1 MAQPLLHTLREFSFY
16 IFSKVVGSM
25 ISVKNL
31 SKRFGETVAVN
42 NVSFEVSKGE
52 ILGFLGPNGA
62 GKTTTMKIITCY
74 LPPDKG
80 SVKIGDLN
88 IQDHSLEIRKKIG
101 YLPENTPLYMDMG
114 VVDYLFFIAE
124 LRKIPKNKR
133 ISKVRDIVEI
143 CSLEREIKK
152 NIGELSKGYRQRV
165 GLAQSLIHDPE
176 ILIMDEPTSGLD
188 PNQIIE
194 IRELIKKISKE
205 KTIIISTHIL
215 PEVTATCNR
224 AIIIHN
230 GKLVADG
237 TTEELAEKSRG
248 RTIYYVKLKGPR
260 EEIQSRLQELISVE
274 TVRFVG
280 GVNGGVSRFEI
291 MSPKGKDPC
300 EDIYQLSVKNGWI
313 MTELS
318 QERASLENVFR
329 ELTSG

>member
-1 MAQPLLHTLREFSFY
+1 
-16 IFSKVVGSM
+16 M
-25 ISVKNL
+25 ITVKNL

-80 SVKIGDLN
+80 SVQIGDLN

-114 VVDYLFFIAE
+114 VVDYILFIAE
-124 LRKIPKNKR
+124 LRQIPKSKR
-133 ISKVRDIVEI
+133 IQKMREMVEI

-165 GLAQSLIHDPE
+165 GLAQTLIHDPE
-176 ILIMDEPTSGLD
+176 ILILDEPTSGLD

-194 IRELIKKISKE
+194 IRELIKKISRE

-237 TTEELAEKSRG
+237 TTEELADKSRG
-248 RTIYYVKLKGPR
+248 RTVYYVKLKGPR
-260 EEIQSRLQELISVE
+260 DQVQSRLQELISVE
-274 TVRFVG
+274 SARLVSG
-280 GVNGGVSRFEI
+280 ANGDVSRFEI
-291 MSPKGKDPC
+291 IAQKGKDPC
-300 EDIYQLSVKNGWI
+300 EDIYNLSVKNGWI

>member
-1 MAQPLLHTLREFSFY
+1 
-16 IFSKVVGSM
+16 M
-25 ISVKNL
+25 ITVKNL
-31 SKRFGETVAVN
+31 TKRFGETVAVN

-80 SVKIGDLN
+80 TIKIGDLN

-124 LRKIPKNKR
+124 LRNIPKNKR
-133 ISKVRDIVEI
+133 IQKVRDMVEI
-143 CSLEREIKK
+143 CSLGREIKK

-165 GLAQSLIHDPE
+165 GLAQTLIHDPE
-176 ILIMDEPTSGLD
+176 ILILDEPTSGLD

-194 IRELIKKISKE
+194 IRELIKKIGKE
-205 KTIIISTHIL
+205 KTIIVSTHIL
-215 PEVTATCNR
+215 PEVTATCSR
-224 AIIIHN
+224 SIIIHN

-237 TTEELAEKSRG
+237 TTDELIDRSRG
-248 RTIYYVKLKGPR
+248 RTVFYVKLKGPR
-260 EEIQSRLQELISVE
+260 DEIQTRLQELISVE
-274 TVRFVG
+274 SVRCMD
-280 GVNGGVSRFEI
+280 GVNGNVFRFEI
-291 MSPKGKDPC
+291 MSSKDKNPC
-300 EDIYQLSVKNGWI
+300 EDIYHLSVKNGWV

-318 QERASLENVFR
+318 QERASLENIFR
-329 ELTSG
+329 ELTSGS

>member
-1 MAQPLLHTLREFSFY
+1 
-16 IFSKVVGSM
+16 M
-25 ISVKNL
+25 ITVKNL
-31 SKRFGETVAVN
+31 TKRFGETVAVD

-74 LPPDKG
+74 IPPDNG
-80 SVKIGDLN
+80 TASIGDLSIEN
-88 IQDHSLEIRKKIG
+88 DSLAIRRKIG
-101 YLPENTPLYMDMG
+101 YLPESTPLYMDMG
-114 VVDYLFFIAE
+114 VVDYLMFVAE
-124 LRKIPKNKR
+124 LHSIPKNNR
-133 ISKVRDIVEI
+133 IKKVREMVDI
-143 CSLEREIKK
+143 CNLGREIKK

-165 GLAQSLIHDPE
+165 GLAQTLIHDPE
-176 ILIMDEPTSGLD
+176 ILILDEPTSGLD

-194 IRELIKKISKE
+194 IRELIKKISQE

-215 PEVTATCNR
+215 PEVTATCHR

-237 TTEELAEKSRG
+237 TTEELVERSRG
-248 RTIYYVKLKGPR
+248 RTLYFTKMKGPKDQV
-260 EEIQSRLQELISVE
+260 QSGLQELISVE
-274 TVRFVG
+274 KVKC
-280 GVNGGVSRFEI
+280 VSDSDGDAFRFEI
-291 MSPKGKDPC
+291 LTQKGNNPC
-300 EDIYQLSVKNGWI
+300 EDIYKLSVKNNWI

>member
-1 MAQPLLHTLREFSFY
+1 
-16 IFSKVVGSM
+16 M
-25 ISVKNL
+25 ITVKNL
-31 SKRFGETVAVN
+31 SKRFGETIAVN
-42 NVSFEVSKGE
+42 NVSFEVSQGE

-74 LPPDKG
+74 LEPDSG
-80 SVKIGDLN
+80 TVKIGDLN
-88 IQDHSLEIRKKIG
+88 TQDDSLEIRKTIG

-114 VVDYLFFIAE
+114 VVDYLLFVAE
-124 LRKIPKNKR
+124 LRGIPGDKR
-133 ISKVRDIVEI
+133 LKRVRDMVET

-165 GLAQSLIHDPE
+165 GLAQTLIHDPA
-176 ILIMDEPTSGLD
+176 ILILDEPTSGLD

-248 RTIYYVKLKGPR
+248 RTTYYARIKGPKD
-260 EEIQSRLQELISVE
+260 EVKARLQELISIENVKIQGE
-274 TVRFVG
+274 SDGFIRY
-280 GVNGGVSRFEI
+280 EI
-291 MSPKGKDPC
+291 MAQRGKDPC
-300 EDIYQLSVKNGWI
+300 EDIYRLSVKNNWI
-313 MTELS
+313 LTELS
-318 QERASLENVFR
+318 QERASLESVFR
-329 ELTSG
+329 ELTKGE